1 MIQTLAPALALIAA
15 LLAAQTATAQVAFG
29 SWTEQRF
36 GMFGGNDWRQSPGGV
51 SVTSDGAVSMLWTA
65 LPEALAEARSASWAW
80 RVETSVPPTAL
91 DQKGG
96 DDRNLSLYFIFMPPD
111 IAAQNRGRS
120 LRRLMTIEEAR
131 VLMYVW
137 GGLHP
142 RDAIVPSPY
151 LGARG
156 RTVALRPAGT
166 GTATEQIDLARDY
179 RRAFG
184 AEATALVGL
193 ALSSDSD
200 DTGTLIEAGLSDLRL
215 R

>member
-1 MIQTLAPALALIAA
+1 MIRSLALATA

-29 SWTEQRF
+29 DWTEQRF
-36 GMFGGNDWRQSPGGV
+36 SMFGGNDWRQSSKGV

-65 LPEALAEARSASWAW
+65 LPETLANARSASWAW
-80 RVETSVPPTAL
+80 RVDASVPPTAL

-111 IAAQNRGRS
+111 IAAQNRGRP
-120 LRRLMTIEEAR
+120 LRRLMSIEEAR

-137 GGLHP
+137 GGVHP
-142 RDAIVPSPY
+142 RDAVVPSPY

-156 RTVALRPAGT
+156 RTVAMRPAGT
-166 GTATEQIDLARDY
+166 GAATEQIDLGRDY
-179 RRAFG
+179 KRAFG
-184 AEATALVGL
+184 TEATALVGL
-193 ALSSDSD
+193 ALSADSD
-200 DTGTLIEAGLSDLRL
+200 DTDTVIEASLSDLRL